1 MSAVINNEYQTAL
14 LFKQFTGVAATQ
26 LNAQFSNEPFRAIVN
41 IFSRDVFIED
51 IPDRAP
57 ISIYHLDNSSNWVD
71 SSNGNP
77 SDISGG
83 GGTFATLYPDS
94 KLQFYKNVTLDPVP
108 GSQNRVWRK
117 LDSDGNIL
125 RDCINFKYDDVNSTY
140 LMRVKYSTSTS
151 GPYIYLNNPINSWP
165 LFWVM
170 DNQSGYLQFYST
182 TADLLS
188 NASIPTNKPKI
199 SFFKY
204 IGKKGITNLDVSGQQ
219 QVADISGI
227 DTMLNGINRM
237 ILPDGYVDIAGG
249 APYDLC
255 GNEVVRTHYQYTRNH
270 AFIGYPNLPILDGS
284 AVNHSQDISHN
295 GIIYTLDVSGRSFFN
310 GDIDLSCNVITD
322 VSRISF
328 CTGGLLDLS
337 CNPIVDVSSISFC
350 NGSSVTNASI
360 YWETNK
366 TTGIYSPTDVA
377 VGITCSG
384 EKIAT
389 FSGIDASGIEF
400 FRDLSMNGGQ
410 ITFIGDATDN
420 SGVPS
425 WGQVQTAITDLS
437 NSIVS
442 SYWDLSGANIYY
454 NTGNVGIGTS
464 SPSEA
469 LEVSGNIVLW
479 GDLSMNGGQITF
491 IGDATDNSGVPS
503 WGQVQTAIIDLS
515 NSIVSSYWDLSG
527 SNVYYNTG
535 NVGIGTTSPTVKLDV
550 NGSVNITENAFVSM
564 SATQSIISADKNL
577 YTRNTNL
584 IDTLK
589 ISFETFYN
597 KIWIPMIIANE
608 TGSYTSP
615 STGMTQILSTPNPG
629 KSNAVPTFSS
639 AWGPCVIPIAYL
651 DINQNY
657 VPTPFYP
664 QGGQI
669 FQTAFRP
676 DIANTTAYF
685 TIKFSEPYDA
695 PSSSGPPIDWKVAT
709 LYKQFGGSMKSGVA
723 AITEQTITFMV
734 GYIDSYQMSAPNG
747 SSGDKRNPKPFI
759 KIISTNIGNLKCLTG
774 ITVKPNPLDPSNP
787 IDPADIDDLT
797 QNMKYYG
804 FTIET
809 PKIGGICR
817 IIIAE
822 SCPGI
827 PANKEI
833 QNKAWLLL
841 EQQWNVEPWQIQA
854 GVNNSQ
860 IIEAL
865 VGKHIINVRMYSNNL
880 GDLNAS
886 RNPPNT
892 NEYNTDWQLV
902 TEKQIQDTGIYSWE
916 KFVLP
921 MGNYA
926 VPQVFNPPTSPP
938 VSDISFTLMVGGTPC
953 PNPITGNLDFY
964 YPTIVDGANLW
975 EVWLNLKNW
984 PYGITTTEE
993 VFENHVDICGN
1004 LVISGSTFAQAITAT
1019 NITCN
1024 NLDALNSIDVG
1035 PNQKLTI
1042 TENKIVSTV
1051 SATGWAP
1058 HVPGSGL
1065 ILNPG
1070 LEFEAENFYFDCGNG
1085 VTRGFVIS
1093 LGDNTSNTIF
1103 RIVDNDNNYSSG
1115 NGTPSLFQVEGSG
1128 YTQTQHISPFIDLSY
1143 NIGAKWGNSPHYHYK
1158 RYNTLYIND
1167 VEATGN
1173 VDIDGNLD
1181 VSGNI
1186 DISGNADIKGNVT
1199 ISGHLAITDLSANN
1213 IDITNT
1219 LNVEGLITGEAD
1231 TTFVEYRNF
1240 SAYISPNSGDAWHCI
1255 ATCEGAQDN
1264 ARGLFIIDDDT
1275 SGIREQIIFYAGT
1288 SYARGNF
1295 VNVLAHNWYISS
1307 GPLTSNIKIDVSGS
1321 QPTPSGQAI
1330 YTGANL
1336 YIYRKNS
1343 ASTSDIHIRLYE
1355 NGRNSTTGGRWVL
1368 TSTPI
1373 AELNTTAVN
1382 LDITYNPSNG
1392 RANACSSLNHSFQ
1405 GDVSMNSL
1413 SLKNLDVQN
1422 TITTKILEVEDSGGN
1437 DILKVDG
1444 PNKTTT
1450 FNFDSSTSSGS
1461 LILKDTNGNTS
1472 TFIKQQGTTVVM
1484 EGSDLQV
1491 GSFGVEKDINAAE
1504 VTGWFNTKDYYAV
1517 AKVVGVD
1524 SGGGM
1529 PQPLYMSMITN
1540 NCPGSIQLIPTSTSN
1555 FVQPQATGVY
1565 TVTITGVWTGS
1576 GNGWNDNSD
1585 TGQPMILMYGPA
1597 YHSSAPGGITQ
1608 TQLLSLQS
1616 SSRFYNSGY
1625 TDYLTFNWTGRMV
1638 HLYNSAQ
1645 AYYSFYC
1652 KENGGGSTGTQ
1663 TYTGQIQVT
1672 RIC

>member
-1 MSAVINNEYQTAL
+1 MIRYQ
-14 LFKQFTGVAATQ
+14 VAT
-26 LNAQFSNEPFRAIVN
+26 L
-41 IFSRDVFIED
+41 
-51 IPDRAP
+51 
-57 ISIYHLDNSSNWVD
+57 
-71 SSNGNP
+71 
-77 SDISGG
+77 
-83 GGTFATLYPDS
+83 ATLYPDS

-108 GSQNRVWRK
+108 GSQSRVWRK
-117 LDSDGNIL
+117 LDSNGNNIL

-140 LMRVKYSTSTS
+140 LMRVKYSTSPTA
-151 GPYIYLNNPINSWP
+151 PLVYLNNSINSWP

-182 TADLLS
+182 TADLAA
-188 NASIPTNKPKI
+188 NASIPTNSPKI

-227 DTMLNGINRM
+227 DTMLDGINRM
-237 ILPDGYVDIAGG
+237 ILPDGYVDIIGG

-284 AVNHSQDISHN
+284 AVNHSFDPSHN
-295 GIIYTLDVSGRSFFN
+295 IQGISNELFHLDVSGDCYVSQKIVVGVSGGFYIESNSGDTHIIGSSEEGDMEFSSSNHVAINVPQQQNALYVASSGSVGVGTADPSAKLEVN
-310 GDIDLSCNVITD
+310 GNTLMGGELDMSCNNIVD

-328 CTGGLLDLS
+328 CPGGLLDLS
-337 CNPIVDVSSISFC
+337 CNPIVDVSRISFC

-360 YWETNK
+360 YWETDK

-400 FRDLSMNGGQ
+400 FRDLSMNGEQ
-410 ITFIGDATDN
+410 ITFIGDATDS

-425 WGQVQTAITDLS
+425 WGQVQQAITDGS
-437 NSIVS
+437 GGS
-442 SYWDLSGANIYY
+442 S
-454 NTGNVGIGTS
+454 
-464 SPSEA
+464 
-469 LEVSGNIVLW
+469 
-479 GDLSMNGGQITF
+479 Q
-491 IGDATDNSGVPS
+491 
-503 WGQVQTAIIDLS
+503 
-515 NSIVSSYWDLSG
+515 WDLSG
-527 SNVYYNTG
+527 SNIYN
-535 NVGIGTTSPTVKLDV
+535 NNS
-550 NGSVNITENAFVSM
+550 GSVNITENAFVSM

-589 ISFETFYN
+589 IGFETFYD
-597 KIWIPMIIANE
+597 KIWNLMIMANE
-608 TGSYTSP
+608 NGTYTSP
-615 STGMTQILSTPNPG
+615 STGVTQTLSIRNPG

-657 VPTPFYP
+657 VPTPFVP
-664 QGGQI
+664 QGGQT

-709 LYKQFGGSMKSGVA
+709 YYKQFGGSMKSGLG
-723 AITEQTITFMV
+723 AIPEQTITFMV
-734 GYIDSYQMSAPNG
+734 GYVDSYQLSSPNG
-747 SSGDKRNPKPFI
+747 ASPDRRYPKPFI

-774 ITVKPNPLDPSNP
+774 ITVESNNIAP
-787 IDPADIDDLT
+787 ASIDGLT

-804 FTIET
+804 FTIDT

-817 IIIAE
+817 IIVAE
-822 SCPGI
+822 SCPGL
-827 PANKEI
+827 PADKET
-833 QNKAWLLL
+833 QNKAWILL
-841 EQQWNVEPWQIQA
+841 EQQWNVEPWQQQA
-854 GVNNSQ
+854 SVDNSS
-860 IIEAL
+860 ILKAL
-865 VGKHIINVRMYSNNL
+865 ISNHIISVRMYSNNL
-880 GDLNAS
+880 GDLNSS
-886 RNPPNT
+886 RTPHVL

-921 MGNYA
+921 MGSNA
-926 VPQVFNPPTSPP
+926 QPPVFNIPTSPP
-938 VSDISFTLMVGGTPC
+938 VTDIPFTLMVGGTPC
-953 PNPITGNLDFY
+953 PNPVTGILDGV
-964 YPTIVDGANLW
+964 YPIIVDGANLW

-993 VFENHVDICGN
+993 VFENNVDICGN
-1004 LVISGSTFAQAITAT
+1004 LVISGSTFAQAVTAT
-1019 NITCN
+1019 DITCN

-1042 TENKIVSTV
+1042 TENNIVSTV
-1051 SATGWAP
+1051 SANGWAP
-1058 HVPGSGL
+1058 NFPGVPGTF
-1065 ILNPG
+1065 NPG

-1103 RIVDNDNNYSSG
+1103 RIVDNNNNYSAG
-1115 NGTPSLFQVEGSG
+1115 GGTPPLFQVEGSG
-1128 YTQTQHISPFIDLSY
+1128 FMQTQHISPFIDLSY
-1143 NIGAKWGNSPHYHYK
+1143 NIGDSFL
-1158 RYNTLYIND
+1158 RYNTLYIKD
-1167 VEATGN
+1167 IEATGN
-1173 VDIDGNLD
+1173 IDIDGNLTVD
-1181 VSGNI
+1181 GLTDMNNNV
-1186 DISGNADIKGNVT
+1186 DISGNVDISN
-1199 ISGHLAITDLSANN
+1199 D
-1213 IDITNT
+1213 
-1219 LNVEGLITGEAD
+1219 LNVAGLITGEAD

-1240 SAYISPNSGDAWHCI
+1240 SADISANSGDAWHCI
-1255 ATCEGAQDN
+1255 ATTSDTNPTGGNDN

-1295 VNVLAHNWYISS
+1295 VNVLAHNWYMSS
-1307 GPLTSNIKIDVSGS
+1307 GPLISNIKIDVSGS
-1321 QPTPSGQAI
+1321 QPTPSSPAI
-1330 YTGANL
+1330 YTGSNL

-1343 ASTSDIHIRLYE
+1343 SSISDIHIRLYE

-1373 AELNTTAVN
+1373 VDLNTIAIN
-1382 LDITYNPSNG
+1382 LDITYNPNNG
-1392 RANACSSLNHSFQ
+1392 RANACSSLDYSFQ
-1405 GDVSMNSL
+1405 GDVSMNRL
-1413 SLKNLDVQN
+1413 NLINLDVQNTITTNILDVQN
-1422 TITTKILEVEDSGGN
+1422 TITTKILKVKDSGGN
-1437 DILKVDG
+1437 DLLKVDG

-1450 FNFDSSTSSGS
+1450 FNFDSNIANPGH
-1461 LILKDTNGNTS
+1461 LILKDTNSNKS

-1491 GSFGVEKDINAAE
+1491 GAVGAKKDINAAE
-1504 VTGWFNTKDYYAV
+1504 VTGWFNTRDYYAI
-1517 AKVVGVD
+1517 ASFIGSAGTSAPGFVGF
-1524 SGGGM
+1524 SA
-1529 PQPLYMSMITN
+1529 ITN
-1540 NCPGSIQLIPTSTSN
+1540 NCPGGVKIIPTTGTTIYIE
-1555 FVQPQATGVY
+1555 PPATGVY
-1565 TVTITGVWTGS
+1565 TITVTGIWS
-1576 GNGWNDNSD
+1576 GDAWNEDSD
-1585 TGQPMILMYGPA
+1585 TGQPMIILSGPA
-1597 YHSSAPGGITQ
+1597 YHTSTPNQGGAYLSVQSA
-1608 TQLLSLQS
+1608 
-1616 SSRFYNSGY
+1616 SRYYNSGY
-1625 TDYLTFNWTGRMV
+1625 TNYQTFNWTGRMV
-1638 HLYNSAQ
+1638 DTYNSSQ
-1645 AYYSFYC
+1645 SQYVFYV
-1652 KENGGGSTGTQ
+1652 KNNAGTGGTK

>member
-1 MSAVINNEYQTAL
+1 MSAVINNDYQTAL

-51 IPDRAP
+51 IPDQAP
-57 ISIYHLDNSSNWVD
+57 IGIYNLDNSSNWAD
-71 SSNGNP
+71 SDLSGNP
-77 SDISGG
+77 SDIG

-94 KLQFYKNVTLDPVP
+94 KLQFYKNVALDPVP

-117 LDSDGNIL
+117 LDSNGNNIL

-140 LMRVKYSTSTS
+140 LMRVKYSTNGTT
-151 GPYIYLNNPINSWP
+151 YINNSINSWP

-219 QVADISGI
+219 QVADLSGI

-237 ILPDGYVDIAGG
+237 ILPDGYVDISGG

-284 AVNHSQDISHN
+284 AVDHSFDPSHN
-295 GIIYTLDVSGRSFFN
+295 IQGISNELFHLDVSGDCYVSQKIVVGVSGGFYIESNSGDTHIIGASEEGDMEFSSSNHVSIHVPQQQNAFYVASSGSVGVGTAAPSAKLEVN
-310 GDIDLSCNVITD
+310 GNTLMGGELDMSCNNIVD

-360 YWETNK
+360 YWGEE
-366 TTGIYSPTDVA
+366 TTGIYSPTDDTI
-377 VGITCSG
+377 GITCLG
-384 EKIAT
+384 HKLAT
-389 FSGIDASGIEF
+389 FTCSPSFLPWPRIEF
-400 FRDLSMNGGQ
+400 FRDLSMNGAQ
-410 ITFIGDATDN
+410 IKLIGHATDN

-425 WGQVQTAITDLS
+425 WGQVKTAITDLS

-442 SYWDLSGANIYY
+442 SYWDLSGSNVYY

-503 WGQVQTAIIDLS
+503 WGQVQQAINDGS
-515 NSIVSSYWDLSG
+515 GGSGGSTHWDLSG
-527 SNVYYNTG
+527 TNIYSNNSG
-535 NVGIGTTSPTVKLDV
+535 NVGIGTANPTVKLDV
-550 NGSVNITENAFVSM
+550 SGSVNITENAFVSM

-589 ISFETFYN
+589 IGFETFYN

-608 TGSYTSP
+608 NRTYTNPITGV
-615 STGMTQILSTPNPG
+615 TQTLSIPNPG

-657 VPTPFYP
+657 VPTPFEP
-664 QGGQI
+664 QGAQT

-695 PSSSGPPIDWKVAT
+695 PNSAALGVDWKVAT
-709 LYKQFGGSMKSGVA
+709 LYKQHNGSMKSGVA

-734 GYIDSYQMSAPNG
+734 GYIDSYQLSAPNG
-747 SSGDKRNPKPFI
+747 GSADVRNPKPFI

-804 FTIET
+804 FTIDT

-854 GVNNSQ
+854 GVNNSP

-880 GDLNAS
+880 GDLNSS
-886 RNPPNT
+886 RNPPFT

-938 VSDISFTLMVGGTPC
+938 VSDISFTLMVGGTHC
-953 PNPITGNLDFY
+953 PNPITGNLDNS
-964 YPTIVDGANLW
+964 YPTIVNGANLW

-993 VFENHVDICGN
+993 VFENNVDICGN

-1019 NITCN
+1019 DITCN

-1035 PNQKLTI
+1035 PSQQLTI
-1042 TENKIVSTV
+1042 TENKIISTTAA
-1051 SATGWAP
+1051 SNPT
-1058 HVPGSGL
+1058 SGL
-1065 ILNPG
+1065 EIEANNMYMNFAAWSSAGGSTPSG
-1070 LEFEAENFYFDCGNG
+1070 LY
-1085 VTRGFVIS
+1085 VK
-1093 LGDNTSNTIF
+1093 LGDSTSNTQAQIRDF
-1103 RIVDNDNNYSSG
+1103 AGVK
-1115 NGTPSLFQVEGSG
+1115 LFMVEGSG
-1128 YTQTQHISPFIDLSY
+1128 LMQTQQIWPFSNMTYDIGYKGNNPNQDLR
-1143 NIGAKWGNSPHYHYK
+1143 YK
-1158 RYNTLYIND
+1158 NLYI
-1167 VEATGN
+1167 
-1173 VDIDGNLD
+1173 
-1181 VSGNI
+1181 GNI
-1186 DISGNADIKGNVT
+1186 DASGDINVT
-1199 ISGHLAITDLSANN
+1199 GSYGDISATN
-1213 IDITNT
+1213 IDVSNDINVAGSYGDISATNIDVSND
-1219 LNVEGLITGEAD
+1219 LNVEGLITGVGD

-1240 SAYISPNSGDAWHCI
+1240 SNDISAVTFDGGASNGPSWYCI
-1255 ATCEGAQDN
+1255 ATCEGTQDN

-1288 SYARGNF
+1288 SYARGNYI
-1295 VNVLAHNWYISS
+1295 NVIAHNWYLNN
-1307 GPLTSNIKIDVSGS
+1307 GPLTTDMKIDVSGN
-1321 QPTPSGQAI
+1321 QPTPSSPAI
-1330 YTGANL
+1330 YAGANL
-1336 YIYRKNS
+1336 YIYRAKS
-1343 ASTSDIHIRLYE
+1343 FSVPDVHVRLYQ
-1355 NGRNSTTGGRWVL
+1355 NGRAVNSGGRWVL
-1368 TSTPI
+1368 THTPI
-1373 AELNTTAVN
+1373 VNLNTTAVE
-1382 LDITYNPSNG
+1382 LDITYDPNDK
-1392 RANACSSLNHSFQ
+1392 RANAISSLDTVFY
-1405 GDVSMNSL
+1405 GDVSFNGDVNINNFNLVGQLETTSDSPVSITPGSPPYVWGTNYIQQVNPSDPYLLGSYKQIRSALFIWSGDEGITYSPPNNVPQSSPSGSPVINPPCQGGGELLKLETPTIWDLPSANYNATNHTFSIPNLASRTMMTVEL
-1413 SLKNLDVQN
+1413 SIDIFYNNVNNAPLPNPPNYIDRVN
-1422 TITTKILEVEDSGGN
+1422 TIFFWLGKNG
-1437 DILKVDG
+1437 G
-1444 PNKTTT
+1444 PNCA
-1450 FNFDSSTSSGS
+1450 S
-1461 LILKDTNGNTS
+1461 
-1472 TFIKQQGTTVVM
+1472 
-1484 EGSDLQV
+1484 
-1491 GSFGVEKDINAAE
+1491 
-1504 VTGWFNTKDYYAV
+1504 
-1517 AKVVGVD
+1517 
-1524 SGGGM
+1524 
-1529 PQPLYMSMITN
+1529 
-1540 NCPGSIQLIPTSTSN
+1540 
-1555 FVQPQATGVY
+1555 
-1565 TVTITGVWTGS
+1565 
-1576 GNGWNDNSD
+1576 
-1585 TGQPMILMYGPA
+1585 
-1597 YHSSAPGGITQ
+1597 
-1608 TQLLSLQS
+1608 
-1616 SSRFYNSGY
+1616 
-1625 TDYLTFNWTGRMV
+1625 
-1638 HLYNSAQ
+1638 
-1645 AYYSFYC
+1645 
-1652 KENGGGSTGTQ
+1652 
-1663 TYTGQIQVT
+1663 
-1672 RIC
+1672 